1 MLNRLRH
8 DEKMDFC
15 ILKDR
20 KKLAFR
26 LDFINFASVICS
38 SKVYKLITKQY
49 NVNDEV

>member
-38 SKVYKLITKQY
+38 SEVYKLITKQY
-49 NVNDEV
+49 NENDEL

>member
-1 MLNRLRH
+1 MLNRLKH
-8 DEKMDFC
+8 DEKMDFSN
-15 ILKDR
+15 IKDR

-49 NVNDEV
+49 NENDEL